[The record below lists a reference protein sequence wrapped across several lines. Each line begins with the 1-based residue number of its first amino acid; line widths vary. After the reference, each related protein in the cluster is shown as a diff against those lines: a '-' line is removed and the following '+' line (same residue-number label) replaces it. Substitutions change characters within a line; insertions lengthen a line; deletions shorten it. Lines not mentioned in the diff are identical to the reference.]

1 MTAVLAAHAAAAAA
15 AVRIAAA
22 AGAAASAPAVPPPPP
37 SLPLPVAMLAYR
49 PPLCFGFDLV
59 LSMFVLSAMP
69 HAHHAFIFQE
79 AARCL
84 RPGGRFLFRDYGV
97 YDAAELR
104 FAPQSRLDTHLFV
117 RGDGTLAAFCTTAEL
132 RHHAAAAGLR
142 TVRCEYVYRA
152 ITNRAE
158 DVTFRRVW
166 INAVFEKPR
175 EACTV
180 DPPW

>member
-1 MTAVLAAHAAAAAA
+1 MTAVLAAHAAAT
-15 AVRIAAA
+15 
-22 AGAAASAPAVPPPPP
+22 AASADDTSSAAAP
-37 SLPLPVAMLAYR
+37 PLPVTLLASR
-49 PPLCFGFDLV
+49 APLCFGFDLV

-69 HAHHAFIFQE
+69 HAHHGFIFEE
-79 AARCL
+79 ASRCL

-104 FAPQSRLDTHLFV
+104 FSPQSRLDTHLFV

-142 TVRCEYVYRA
+142 TVRCDYVYRA

-175 EACTV
+175 EAFTV